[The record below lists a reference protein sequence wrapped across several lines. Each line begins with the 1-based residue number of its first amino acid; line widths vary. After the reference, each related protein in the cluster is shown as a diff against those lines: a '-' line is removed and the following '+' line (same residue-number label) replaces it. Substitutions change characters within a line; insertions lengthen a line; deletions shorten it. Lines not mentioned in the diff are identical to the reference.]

1 MERIFVA
8 LNAHDRQEVFEIT
21 RDVEETMTQL
31 STPGLPPVLLH
42 AMREAAITRAVKQ
55 VIKAQA
61 RRRDIHSFLGE
72 WSIGRVPSSNIPSVR
87 FPSLA
92 ETSQ

>member
-8 LNAHDRQEVFEIT
+8 LNARDRQEVFEVT
-21 RDVEETMTQL
+21 RDVEETVTQL
-31 STPGLPPVLLH
+31 STPGVPPALLH
-42 AMREAAITRAVKQ
+42 AMEEAAITRAARQ
-55 VIKAQA
+55 ILRAQST
-61 RRRDIHSFLGE
+61 RSDIHSFVGE
-72 WSIGRVPSSNIPSVR
+72 WSVGRVLASSIPVFR

>member
-1 MERIFVA
+1 MA
-8 LNAHDRQEVFEIT
+8 LDAHDRQEVFEIT
-21 RDVEETMTQL
+21 RDVEDMMTQL
-31 STPGLPPVLLH
+31 LTPGLPPVLLH
-42 AMREAAITRAVKQ
+42 SMREAAIMREAKQ

-72 WSIGRVPSSNIPSVR
+72 WSVGRVPSSNIPSFR

>member
-1 MERIFVA
+1 MA
-8 LNAHDRQEVFEIT
+8 LDAHDRQEVFEIT
-21 RDVEETMTQL
+21 RDVEDMMTQL
-31 STPGLPPVLLH
+31 LTPGLPPVLLH
-42 AMREAAITRAVKQ
+42 SMREAAIMRAAKQ

-72 WSIGRVPSSNIPSVR
+72 WSVGRVPSSDIPVFR

>member
-1 MERIFVA
+1 MA
-8 LNAHDRQEVFEIT
+8 LNAHDHQEVFEVT
-21 RDVEETMTQL
+21 RDVEETMSQL
-31 STPGLPPVLLH
+31 STPGLPPGLLH

-61 RRRDIHSFLGE
+61 RRRDIYSFLGE